1 MPSYRMTLTMLSPVH
16 IGTGEEIDPTQ
27 YIVRQRQ
34 GGIFF
39 YAVDFPRFLADLD
52 DRGRAEFNAAVDQ
65 GGTVYLRKF
74 VARRFNPAR
83 HVRWTA
89 NASPDLLDAYNK
101 GLDSDSSQLIVHPM
115 TRDAATGRAYLP
127 GSSIKGAIR
136 TAWVSARAA
145 AYSGSQDLE
154 QIANRFERD
163 FEPEVLGYM
172 DRSRGRPRGE
182 IRADPFRALRISDAM
197 LCEGSN
203 AVDPVK
209 IRRRSAQAG
218 RSDPSGIQM
227 FYDATFCLVHNE
239 TITAEG
245 RLTVNER
252 LAATPGPRE
261 RWNWPHCVAGG
272 MTAAELL
279 KACNTFYLP
288 KLRDEVKVFMEVD
301 PNLASI
307 GRDLV
312 QLAEKVTENE
322 ALIRLGRFSHFEC
335 VTVDRY
341 RKAPK
346 RGSGATR
353 SMACGNTP
361 LGWARIRLDPL

>member
-27 YIVRQRQ
+27 YVIQQ
-34 GGIFF
+34 DKAENIFF

-52 DRGRAEFNAAVDQ
+52 DRSRAEFNAAVDQ
-65 GGTVYLRKF
+65 GGTVFLRKF
-74 VARRFNPAR
+74 VASRFNPRR

-89 NASPDLLDAYNK
+89 NAHPDLLDFYNR
-101 GLDSDSSQLIVHPM
+101 GLNSDSSQLIVHPM

-136 TAWVSARAA
+136 TAWVSAKAA
-145 AYSGSQDLE
+145 VYSGGKNLE
-154 QIANRFERD
+154 PIEDRN

-172 DRSRGRPRGE
+172 DHSRGHPKGE
-182 IRADPFRALRISDAM
+182 IRADPFRALQVGDAV
-197 LCEGSN
+197 LCEASN
-203 AVDPVK
+203 TVDPVK
-209 IRRRSAQAG
+209 IKRRSAAEA

-227 FYDATFCLVHNE
+227 FYDVTFCLVHGE
-239 TITAEG
+239 TITAKG

-252 LAATPGPRE
+252 LAGTPGPRE
-261 RWNWPHCVAGG
+261 RWAWPKCVAGG

-279 KACNTFYLP
+279 EACNAFYKP
-288 KLRDEVKVFMEVD
+288 KLHDEVKAFMDVD
-301 PNLASI
+301 PDLAPI
-307 GRDLV
+307 GGRLV
-312 QLAEKVTENE
+312 QLAEKMPENE
-322 ALIRLGRFSHFEC
+322 ALVRLGRFSHFEC

-353 SMACGNTP
+353 SMACGDTP

>member
-1 MPSYRMTLTMLSPVH
+1 MPSYHMTLTMLSPVH

-27 YIVRQRQ
+27 YVIQQ
-34 GGIFF
+34 DKNGHIFF
-39 YAVDFPRFLADLD
+39 YAIDFPRFLADLD
-52 DRGRAEFNAAVDQ
+52 DRGRDEFNKAVDQ

-74 VARRFNPAR
+74 VASRFKPSC

-89 NASPDLLDAYNK
+89 NANPELLDAYNR
-101 GLDSDSSQLIVHPM
+101 GLTSDSSQLIVHPT

-136 TAWVSARAA
+136 TAWVSAKAA
-145 AYSGSQDLE
+145 VYSGGENLE
-154 QIANRFERD
+154 RIGDRD

-172 DRSRGRPRGE
+172 DRSRGGRRGE
-182 IRADPFRALRISDAM
+182 IRADPFRALQVGDAM
-197 LCEGSN
+197 LCEASN
-203 AVDPVK
+203 TVDPVRIK
-209 IRRRSAQAG
+209 RRGAEAA

-227 FYDATFCLVHNE
+227 FYDATFCLVHGE

-252 LAATPGPRE
+252 LAGTPGPRDH
-261 RWNWPHCVAGG
+261 WSFQYCVAGG
-272 MTAAELL
+272 MTAGELL
-279 KACNTFYLP
+279 KACNDFYRP
-288 KLRDEVKVFMEVD
+288 KLHDEVKAFMEVD
-301 PNLASI
+301 PDLAPI
-307 GRDLV
+307 GRALV
-312 QLAEKVTENE
+312 KLADETPGGE

-353 SMACGNTP
+353 SMACGDTP